1 MLTEKAIL
9 KTETVF
15 SEDRLHRYLLRKE
28 WDAKKPKATIV
39 MTNPSSADLMT
50 MDYTTLYIINNV
62 VRLDFGSIDIV
73 NMVSKITTRLDVKK
87 DIDAKVDRENTDFI
101 VKAAEKA
108 DKVIIAWGKLG
119 ENNKKVRE
127 LQESLLETLRPFR
140 EKLYIIASN
149 NGKDGFHPLA
159 PQIRFSWVLKKFDI
173 EAALPPKTETSST
186 PQ

>member
-15 SEDRLHRYLLRKE
+15 SEDRHHRYLLRKE
-28 WDAKKPKATIV
+28 WDTKKPKATII

-50 MDYTTLYIINNV
+50 MDYTTLYIMNNV

-73 NMVSKITTRLDVKK
+73 NMVSKITTRLDVKN
-87 DIDAKVDRENTDFI
+87 DIDAKMDKENTDFI
-101 VKAAEKA
+101 IKSAEKA

-119 ENNKKVRE
+119 ENNKKVRG
-127 LQESLLETLRPFR
+127 LQESILESLKPFR
-140 EKLYIIASN
+140 DKLYIIASN
-149 NGKDGFHPLA
+149 KGEDGFHPLA

-186 PQ
+186 LQ

>member
-15 SEDRLHRYLLRKE
+15 SEDRHHRYLLRKE
-28 WDAKKPKATIV
+28 WDTKKPRATIV

-62 VRLDFGSIDIV
+62 VRLDFGSVDIV
-73 NMVSKITTRLDVKK
+73 NMVSKITTRLDVKN
-87 DIDAKVDRENTDFI
+87 DIDSKADRENIDFI
-101 VKAAEKA
+101 VKSADKA

-127 LQESLLETLRPFR
+127 LQESILESLKPFR
-140 EKLYIIASN
+140 DKLYIIASN
-149 NGKDGFHPLA
+149 NGEDGFHPLA

>member
-15 SEDRLHRYLLRKE
+15 SEDRHHRYLLRKE
-28 WDAKKPKATIV
+28 WDTKKPRATIV

-62 VRLDFGSIDIV
+62 VRLDFGSVDIV
-73 NMVSKITTRLDVKK
+73 NMVSKITTRLDVKN
-87 DIDAKVDRENTDFI
+87 DIDSKADRENIDFI
-101 VKAAEKA
+101 VKSADKA

-149 NGKDGFHPLA
+149 NGEDGFHPLA

>member
-15 SEDRLHRYLLRKE
+15 SEDRRHRYLLRKE
-28 WDAKKPKATIV
+28 WDTKKPRATIV
-39 MTNPSSADLMT
+39 MTNPSSADLMI

-62 VRLDFGSIDIV
+62 VRLDFGSVDIV
-73 NMVSKITTRLDVKK
+73 NMVSKITTRLDVKN
-87 DIDAKVDRENTDFI
+87 DIDSKADRENIDFI
-101 VKAAEKA
+101 VKSADKA

-119 ENNKKVRE
+119 ENNKKVRD
-127 LQESLLETLRPFR
+127 LQKSLLETLKPFK

-149 NGKDGFHPLA
+149 NGEDGFYSLA